1 MENLLFERYT
11 PNKNPKKLMVGIH
24 GWKGNRFSF
33 KPIAISLNIPDAE
46 WIFPQAPYPIKGNED
61 ENSWSYEI
69 SPGIWE
75 RREPKVLMDKF
86 IENQVLKYY
95 SSLDVY
101 FVGFSQGALMCY
113 EYVLHCSTPWGAVFP
128 IAGFMTNPDDKNIYR
143 FHPNQKNTPIIIG
156 HGKEDDVV
164 EFKSSELAY
173 NHLKRK
179 GAQVELLSYSG
190 RHKIGISF
198 LRKIK
203 STITLMSSKS

>member
-11 PNKNPKKLMVGIH
+11 PIKNPKKLMVAIH

-33 KPIAISLNIPDAE
+33 KPIAISLNIPDVE
-46 WIFPQAPYPIKGNED
+46 WIFPQAPYPIEGNDD

-69 SPGIWE
+69 SPGVWE
-75 RREPKVLMDKF
+75 RNEPKMLMDKF

-95 SSLDVY
+95 TSSEVY

-128 IAGFMTNPDDKNIYR
+128 IAGFMTNADKKDIYR

-164 EFKSSELAY
+164 EFNSSELAY

-203 STITLMSSKS
+203 STITSMPSSS